1 MTEALECD
9 ISRKLPNQSKTVLIS
24 TVQSAIMLLVN
35 YYFHGI
41 DPSIFIAWGLI
52 ITFILRLIT
61 KDEVVWYGKNKD
73 ISS

>member
-1 MTEALECD
+1 MPEALNGE
-9 ISRKLPNQSKTVLIS
+9 SSSKLPHQSKTVQIS
-24 TVQSAIMLLVN
+24 TIQSAIMLLVN
-35 YYFHGI
+35 YYFPGI

-73 ISS
+73 ISN